1 MTWFN
6 GSSTEFAK
14 QILIRLQE
22 DNIYAKKIILPGDS
36 VLLSM
41 ENMNLHVPSLQFGG
55 NFHFNVI
62 LKNPNNSEWNCE
74 LQSYQTRRY
83 YDSIFLWLKTIQNNP
98 TAGTWCHSCFISL
111 NRFPCAMLGD
121 NCPSKILVGWAG
133 SK

>member
-1 MTWFN
+1 MT
-6 GSSTEFAK
+6 
-14 QILIRLQE
+14 
-22 DNIYAKKIILPGDS
+22 PGDS

-74 LQSYQTRRY
+74 LQSYQLTKRV
-83 YDSIFLWLKTIQNNP
+83 DTCIMIQFFSGLKQFKITQQQGLGVNN
-98 TAGTWCHSCFISL
+98 SCFISL
-111 NRFPCAMLGD
+111 KRFPCAMLGD

>member
-1 MTWFN
+1 MT
-6 GSSTEFAK
+6 
-14 QILIRLQE
+14 
-22 DNIYAKKIILPGDS
+22 PGDS

-62 LKNPNNSEWNCE
+62 LKNPNNYEWNCE
-74 LQSYQTRRY
+74 LQSYQTRRH
-83 YDSIFLWLKTIQNNP
+83 YDSFFLWLKTIQNNP
-98 TAGTWCHSCFISL
+98 TQGLGVNNSCFISL
-111 NRFPCAMLGD
+111 KRFPCAMLGD